1 MSVGDKWT
9 RFQKFPHLQ
18 VCGPEQVVVVEFG
31 KKVMIPS
38 ASIEVED

>member
-18 VCGPEQVVVVEFG
+18 VCGLEQVVVEFG